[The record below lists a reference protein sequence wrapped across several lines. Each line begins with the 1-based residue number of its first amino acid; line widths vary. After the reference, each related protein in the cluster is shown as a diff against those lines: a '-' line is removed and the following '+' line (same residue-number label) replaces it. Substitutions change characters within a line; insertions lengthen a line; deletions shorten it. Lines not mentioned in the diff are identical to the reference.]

1 MAIDLLP
8 ELTRSII
15 GSAIRV
21 HRALGPGLLEGT
33 YRKCLLHQLGKDGFR
48 VRHEVPLSVR
58 YEDVALD
65 TGYRADVIVDDQQ
78 LRVLRGPP
86 CLCVELQAFLKYSVA
101 AMSRERI
108 PGSKAE
114 WPASA
119 TISYRASG
127 HARCRSSAESAG
139 HTMS

>member
-8 ELTRSII
+8 ELTKSII

-65 TGYRADVIVDDQQ
+65 TGYRADVIVDDQVLLELKAVNVLLPVHGAQ
-78 LRVLRGPP
+78 VLTYLKHSGLRVGLLINFNSPRLVDG
-86 CLCVELQAFLKYSVA
+86 LKRFVA
-101 AMSRERI
+101 
-108 PGSKAE
+108 
-114 WPASA
+114 
-119 TISYRASG
+119 
-127 HARCRSSAESAG
+127 
-139 HTMS
+139 